1 MIIQN
6 MNLDIDPC
14 QDFYSFACGGYK
26 RKFYENDTRSIYDD
40 TWFLLQTQIKGNFLF
55 HFTSFYL

>member
-6 MNLDIDPC
+6 MNIDIYPC

-26 RKFYENDTRSIYDD
+26 RKFFENDTRSVYDD
-40 TWFLLQTQIKGNFLF
+40 TWFLLQTQIKGN
-55 HFTSFYL
+55 